1 MLTKNAVKTA
11 FFVIADNCRERT
23 ILMKNRTVKIMAL
36 IMATVIALTGCG
48 SSKGAATTADSK
60 SVVTLARDLDSNN
73 LDPIMTADNCK
84 TASFAVR

>member
-60 SVVTLARDLDSNN
+60 SVVTLARDLDSN